1 MFIIELT
8 YKAPNEQI
16 DQYLSAHRIFLDQY
30 YAAGTFIAS
39 GAKVPREGGIIL
51 AQASSKEEISRII
64 TEDPFHQHGLANY
77 RIIEFVA
84 SKKATNIQDLIA

>member
-8 YKAPNEQI
+8 YTAPNDQI
-16 DQYLSAHRIFLDQY
+16 DQYLSEHRIFLERY
-30 YAAGTFIAS
+30 YAAGKFFAS
-39 GAKVPREGGIIL
+39 GPQVPRQGGIIL

-64 TEDPFHQHGLANY
+64 AEDPFHRHELANY

-84 SKKATNIQDLIA
+84 SKKANNIQDLIA